1 MKYNIILFLFIVN
14 LNVFGQQKSKLT
26 LIYPEVFKYDTLLIS
41 NEKHIV
47 LKETSKIMH
56 EGKNISTYTIQDNP
70 ENKISLYS
78 IYFGGKSVISR
89 DTLYFNGRGN
99 NMKIEI
105 ANSFEL
111 RKDYALKMDNCY
123 NFEELWQRY
132 TQGLDSAENNYD
144 SNYINTSNGVYS
156 VTNYKE
162 EFTLNFLTEN
172 LENPNS
178 TYLLGM
184 FTMNQI
190 NYPNYDRIK
199 LFYEQVLKETIK
211 EQNLKNWIEERIE
224 KINELKEG
232 KLAPLFSF
240 HTYDGL
246 YIKGD
251 SLRGKTI
258 LLTFWATWCPPCRA
272 EFPSLRQINDK
283 FKNEDFVFISVSMDA
298 DSLKAL
304 EMIKKE
310 NLSWLNVIND
320 NRISKSF
327 KINPIPA
334 IFLINNEGVIEYNS
348 IERRDKTDLKILKEI
363 LKEKYKL

>member
-1 MKYNIILFLFIVN
+1 MKYFNILFLIILH
-14 LNVFGQQKSKLT
+14 LNVFGQQKTTLT
-26 LIYPEVFKYDTLLIS
+26 LIYPEGFIYDTLLVS
-41 NEKHIV
+41 NKKRTV
-47 LKETSKIMH
+47 LKENSKIISKGKIISTYAIQ
-56 EGKNISTYTIQDNP
+56 ESPGNELSFFLLYFGGNSVNIRDTLSFYGRGKNI
-70 ENKISLYS
+70 
-78 IYFGGKSVISR
+78 
-89 DTLYFNGRGN
+89 
-99 NMKIEI
+99 KIEI
-105 ANSFEL
+105 GNSFAL
-111 RKDYALKMDNCY
+111 RENYALKMDNCF

-144 SNYINTSNGVYS
+144 PNYINTFNEVYS

-232 KLAPLFSF
+232 KLTPLFSF

-272 EFPSLRQINDK
+272 EFPSLREINDK

-348 IERRDKTDLKILKEI
+348 IERRDKTDLRILKEI
-363 LKEKYKL
+363 LKEKYKF